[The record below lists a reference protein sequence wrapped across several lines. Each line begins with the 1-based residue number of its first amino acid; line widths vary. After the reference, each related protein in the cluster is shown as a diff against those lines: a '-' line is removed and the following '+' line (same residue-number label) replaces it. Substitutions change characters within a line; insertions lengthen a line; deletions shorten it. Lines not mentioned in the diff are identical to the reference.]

1 MVAVDVDELTVKVRD
16 VYRHVA
22 EEPDG
27 AYHFELGRGLADRLG
42 YDSGV
47 LDRVPAEA
55 VESFAGVGHFFDLA
69 CLIDGEHVLDLGS
82 GSGTDAFVAAQLV
95 GPSGRVLGV
104 DFTTE
109 QLAKAQ
115 RTARTAGLTHVEFRM
130 GRIES
135 LPVDDETFDC
145 VISNGV
151 INLSPEKDVVFR
163 EAARALRPGG
173 RLALADIVSERPLTE
188 AIACNADLWASC
200 IGGAVQIDAYR
211 ATIEDAGLRIE
222 LVRDHPEYRF
232 LSGSARGATDTY
244 GITSIS
250 LLAVKPDRSGR

>member
-22 EEPDG
+22 EEPGG

-69 CLIDGEHVLDLGS
+69 RLTDGEHVLDLGS

-95 GPSGRVLGV
+95 GTSGRVLGV

-115 RTARTAGLTHVEFRM
+115 RTARTARLTHVEFRM

-135 LPVDDETFDC
+135 LPVDDEAFDC

-151 INLSPEKDVVFR
+151 INLSPDKDVVFR

-244 GITSIS
+244 GIRSIS
-250 LLAVKPDRSGR
+250 LLAVKPDRSGW